1 MAEVFSLQDIYGAPV
16 SIVDINYEFNF
27 LGENTRLIGVKTV
40 SYPPIDD
47 ALVEKEVEEFD
58 EDTWWSNLG
67 KGILATVGL
76 AVLGVAVILTA
87 PASVPAIVTGCIAGC
102 AIGGAVGAGVTTAV
116 VAYNDRKS
124 GEVTSSEAFNQMLAT
139 GVHYGMRIGAEIG
152 MMAGGF
158 IDTVNGLKAA
168 VEILSQLS
176 AGGFGMSLA
185 TDAGISISIGGA
197 SLEGAITL
205 EQLAQLGIGIV
216 GVGAV
221 SSSLNGLSN
230 DIKFSQS
237 INGRNISSGELKEI
251 YNSIKESPNY
261 PEGFQPRK
269 SGTTSNKVNN
279 ERLLEKLRKIESGTW
294 KKVYK
299 DGYDVYGNKIS
310 IHYFQSQSGKVFDVK
325 VKFGWSN

>member
-47 ALVEKEVEEFD
+47 SLVEKEVEEFD

-124 GEVTSSEAFNQMLAT
+124 GEVTSSEVFNQMLAT

-185 TDAGISISIGGA
+185 TDAGISILIGGA

-237 INGRNISSGELKEI
+237 MNGGGNDSSGYYQKGKKEVPKG
-251 YNSIKESPNY
+251 S
-261 PEGFQPRK
+261 
-269 SGTTSNKVNN
+269 
-279 ERLLEKLRKIESGTW
+279 ERLRKDVRNVNSSEFKEFIRNQGKSFKSSEW
-294 KKVYK
+294 KKVMETWETP
-299 DGYDVYGNKIS
+299 
-310 IHYFQSQSGKVFDVK
+310 SGKRIEVHYWRNSRT
-325 VKFGWSN
+325 GEIWSHK